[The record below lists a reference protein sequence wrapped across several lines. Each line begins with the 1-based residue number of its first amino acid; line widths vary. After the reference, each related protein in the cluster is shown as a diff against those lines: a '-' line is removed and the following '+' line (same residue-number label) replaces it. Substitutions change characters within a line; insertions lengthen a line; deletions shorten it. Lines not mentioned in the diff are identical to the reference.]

1 MSASAAPW
9 SVKGIDP
16 KAREIAKDLARR
28 SGMTLGEW
36 LNSMIMD
43 EPEDDD
49 QVATLPRRSP
59 IPDPYDRRSR
69 SRRLDDAYAGPSL
82 EVIADRLEAAERRS
96 AEAIRSI
103 ESAVAG
109 LVRRLDDQ
117 EEQQSTLNR
126 RVNTVAEELREGHQR
141 LRRVEQ
147 EARPAVLEDLTLVS
161 RRLDEAQNQTQAALK
176 ALERSFAS
184 LDDRVRQAESQGEPR
199 AAQAESRFER
209 LAETLSRQVEGNRI
223 EMMRRLD
230 VVEIENRA
238 ERIERALNAVTEH
251 SRQAEQKS
259 AAAVEAMGREVMRI
273 AQNLDGRMARVEQG
287 GHAEH
292 IGQALREK
300 LERDLERHAQQVD
313 QRLTRSDDH
322 HARAIERLGDEI
334 TRISD
339 RLSDRI
345 AASERR
351 SAEALDDIG
360 RRLAE
365 QAERVE
371 SRHLMQGELAERMRQ
386 SEERTASLLAEA
398 RESLSQRGQRSAAA
412 ALDGLGDVEIPPAP
426 VMPTASVLA
435 TSTLAAGNL
444 AGEAEPAPWTPAEA
458 PRNDWRAAAFGD
470 GGDIWSDDDLDGLL
484 DAAPFPTPAATAAPG
499 AGDTAAD
506 AEAAAAAAPVF
517 VDPLEAEL
525 GAWVEARTRE
535 AGPFASLAER
545 SDLGRVEA
553 ALEPG
558 DDASAETAPAAD
570 LEAPLDDLQ
579 EAAGEP
585 EPEALDAEPQGQP
598 VAQTLEDLLDRPL
611 RDEAPSGLAD
621 DILDGPLF
629 NTAGP
634 GSPDDLAFDQ
644 DALKNAAAAGRQS
657 TRDAL
662 DAARAA
668 MVESEAPAKQGFSLK
683 RRGGK
688 SKLQERLDKQAK
700 GEGGSIRKIFG
711 ASALAALMVCGGYG
725 FLELSK
731 MAEEQGPG
739 QTPGQAS
746 GAGGGSTGGASP
758 IAAMALAATPTEAT
772 PSADIAATEGASLF
786 ERASELLDKG
796 DDRGVEALRRAA
808 DLGHAGA
815 QLRLADLYQSG
826 SAGLEA
832 DPVEARNWAR
842 RAAEG
847 GDARAMHYYAMQLYD
862 GAGGAQNR
870 AAALGWLKRAA
881 EAGRVDS
888 QYNVA
893 RIYETGDTGVA
904 RNPLEAFKW
913 YMIAARRGDQ
923 QALAAVQRLTPNT
936 DAETRRK
943 AREAADAFNVD
954 PLG

>member
-1 MSASAAPW
+1 MSAAAAPW

-69 SRRLDDAYAGPSL
+69 SRRLDDAYAGPSI

-147 EARPAVLEDLTLVS
+147 DTRPAVLEDLTLVS
-161 RRLDEAQNQTQAALK
+161 RRLDEAQSQTQAALK

-184 LDDRVRQAESQGEPR
+184 LDDRVRQSESHSHSEPS
-199 AAQAESRFER
+199 ATQSESRFER

-230 VVEIENRA
+230 VVEVENRT

-287 GHAEH
+287 GQVEQ

-313 QRLTRSDDH
+313 LRLTRSDDH

-345 AASERR
+345 ATSERR

-365 QAERVE
+365 QAERVD
-371 SRHLMQGELAERMRQ
+371 SRHLMHGELAERMRQ

-398 RESLSQRGQRSAAA
+398 RENLSQRGQRSAAA
-412 ALDGLGDVEIPPAP
+412 ALAGLGEVEIPPAP
-426 VMPTASVLA
+426 VMPADALGGPA
-435 TSTLAAGNL
+435 DH
-444 AGEAEPAPWTPAEA
+444 APWTPAEA

-484 DAAPFPTPAATAAPG
+484 DAAPFPSPAVPTAVG
-499 AGDTAAD
+499 AGTD
-506 AEAAAAAAPVF
+506 AEGATEAPPVF
-517 VDPLEAEL
+517 ADPLEAEL

-535 AGPFASLAER
+535 ATPSGPFGSLAER
-545 SDLGRVEA
+545 SEFGRVEA
-553 ALEPG
+553 GLEP
-558 DDASAETAPAAD
+558 DEDVRAETEWATIEAEMARPTASLDQAPAQAVD
-570 LEAPLDDLQ
+570 RPQPLAFDPTSQPLD
-579 EAAGEP
+579 
-585 EPEALDAEPQGQP
+585 
-598 VAQTLEDLLDRPL
+598 DLLDRPL
-611 RDEAPSGLAD
+611 RDEMALGGAEAGPPHD
-621 DILDGPLF
+621 VLDGPLF
-629 NTAGP
+629 DDAAP
-634 GSPDDLAFDQ
+634 GGADDLMIDR
-644 DALKNAAAAGRQS
+644 DALRTAAETGRQS
-657 TRDAL
+657 TREAL

-700 GEGGSIRKIFG
+700 GEGGGIRKIFG

-731 MAEEQGPG
+731 LADGQGAGP
-739 QTPGQAS
+739 QPAS
-746 GAGGGSTGGASP
+746 GTDGGSVGGTSP
-758 IAAMALAATPTEAT
+758 IAALALAVTPTEAT
-772 PSADIAATEGASLF
+772 PSTDIAATQGTSLF
-786 ERASELLDKG
+786 ERATELLDKG
-796 DDRGVEALRRAA
+796 DDSGVEVLRRAA

-826 SAGLEA
+826 SASLEA

-862 GAGGAQNR
+862 GAGGPQNR
-870 AAALGWLKRAA
+870 TAALGWLKRAA

-893 RIYETGDTGVA
+893 RLYETGDTGVA

-936 DAETRRK
+936 DADTRRK
-943 AREAADAFNVD
+943 AREAADTFNVD